1 MKKLKTNFNFDKN
14 KMEWVQ
20 KNMQTFENTSK
31 KEETKTNDSKT
42 HKHSIKLLRVKS
54 SYEFNLWCGSNI

>member
-20 KNMQTFENTSK
+20 KNTQTFENTSK
-31 KEETKTNDSKT
+31 KEETKTNDSKKT
-42 HKHSIKLLRVKS
+42 QTLNQIIKSKIIIR
-54 SYEFNLWCGSNI
+54 I

>member
-20 KNMQTFENTSK
+20 KK
-31 KEETKTNDSKT
+31 HADIWK
-42 HKHSIKLLRVKS
+42 HKQKRRNK
-54 SYEFNLWCGSNI
+54 N